1 MSSKQEL
8 CYYMVG
14 CSHVLQDD
22 ITGEAIALD
31 NNVATAE
38 SDVCF
43 ERTSH
48 VGLPQ
53 NLEVSSQVLVRYG
66 IKEMTNL
73 SFCKDIPLVDSSSR
87 HSCNGYCKSKFIVY
101 PTGEHF
107 LKLRTAMATTAN
119 LNGIFEA
126 LPAVPRHRGIDK
138 NPKKGRITC
147 FLDKKKDEVQ
157 ATRRLAIGL
166 ASIALFGNVGIG
178 KSLAEDNGF
187 WLTGPLP
194 VPYANN
200 KINNE
205 ETGTR
210 SFLKKGIYIANIGTK
225 GECTA
230 PVDDKKSLTDLA
242 NRLFDNVEKLEDAVR
257 KQNVSQTE
265 SSYQATTLVLQ
276 EVMNRMA

>member
-1 MSSKQEL
+1 
-8 CYYMVG
+8 
-14 CSHVLQDD
+14 
-22 ITGEAIALD
+22 
-31 NNVATAE
+31 
-38 SDVCF
+38 
-43 ERTSH
+43 
-48 VGLPQ
+48 
-53 NLEVSSQVLVRYG
+53 
-66 IKEMTNL
+66 
-73 SFCKDIPLVDSSSR
+73 
-87 HSCNGYCKSKFIVY
+87 
-101 PTGEHF
+101 
-107 LKLRTAMATTAN
+107 MATTAN

-126 LPAVPRHRGIDK
+126 LPAVPRHRGVDK

-147 FLDKKKDEVQ
+147 FLDKKRDEVQ
-157 ATRRLAIGL
+157 EIPVQTTRRLAVGL
-166 ASIALFGNVGIG
+166 ASIALFGNVSVG

-187 WLTGPLP
+187 WLTGPIP

-225 GECTA
+225 GRMHRLKRYAFDLIAMADLIAQGDAWNYVRRYLRLKSTFMYFDFDEVISAA

-257 KQNVSQTE
+257 KQNVPQTE
-265 SSYQATTLVLQ
+265 SSYQATALVLQ

>member
-1 MSSKQEL
+1 MPA
-8 CYYMVG
+8 YG
-14 CSHVLQDD
+14 ICSE
-22 ITGEAIALD
+22 EAIALD

-107 LKLRTAMATTAN
+107 PKLRTAMATTAN

-126 LPAVPRHRGIDK
+126 LPA
-138 NPKKGRITC
+138 
-147 FLDKKKDEVQ
+147 

-225 GECTA
+225 GRMHRLKRYAFDLIAMGDLIAQQDAWNYVRRYLRLKSTFMYFDFDEVISAA
-230 PVDDKKSLTDLA
+230 PVDEEVSDRSCQSGCLTMLRSL
-242 NRLFDNVEKLEDAVR
+242 KM
-257 KQNVSQTE
+257 Q
-265 SSYQATTLVLQ
+265 
-276 EVMNRMA
+276 

>member
-1 MSSKQEL
+1 
-8 CYYMVG
+8 
-14 CSHVLQDD
+14 
-22 ITGEAIALD
+22 
-31 NNVATAE
+31 
-38 SDVCF
+38 
-43 ERTSH
+43 
-48 VGLPQ
+48 
-53 NLEVSSQVLVRYG
+53 
-66 IKEMTNL
+66 MTNL

-107 LKLRTAMATTAN
+107 LKLRTVMATTAN

-126 LPAVPRHRGIDK
+126 LPAIPRHRGIDK
-138 NPKKGRITC
+138 NPKKSRITC
-147 FLDKKKDEVQ
+147 FLDKKKDEVQEIPAQ

-166 ASIALFGNVGIG
+166 ASIALFGNISIG

-225 GECTA
+225 GRMHRLKRYAFDLIAMGDLIAQQDAWNYVRRYLRLKSTFMYFDFDEVISAA
-230 PVDDKKSLTDLA
+230 PADDKKSLTDLA
-242 NRLFDNVEKLEDAVR
+242 NRLFDNIEKLEDAVR

>member
-1 MSSKQEL
+1 
-8 CYYMVG
+8 
-14 CSHVLQDD
+14 
-22 ITGEAIALD
+22 
-31 NNVATAE
+31 
-38 SDVCF
+38 
-43 ERTSH
+43 
-48 VGLPQ
+48 
-53 NLEVSSQVLVRYG
+53 
-66 IKEMTNL
+66 
-73 SFCKDIPLVDSSSR
+73 
-87 HSCNGYCKSKFIVY
+87 
-101 PTGEHF
+101 
-107 LKLRTAMATTAN
+107 MATTAN

-126 LPAVPRHRGIDK
+126 LPAVPRLRGIDK

-157 ATRRLAIGL
+157 EIPVQATRRLAIGL
-166 ASIALFGNVGIG
+166 ASIALFGSVSIG

-225 GECTA
+225 GRMRRLKRYAFDLIAMADLIAQQDAWNYVRRYLRLKSTFMYFDFDEVISAA

>member
-1 MSSKQEL
+1 
-8 CYYMVG
+8 
-14 CSHVLQDD
+14 
-22 ITGEAIALD
+22 
-31 NNVATAE
+31 
-38 SDVCF
+38 
-43 ERTSH
+43 
-48 VGLPQ
+48 
-53 NLEVSSQVLVRYG
+53 
-66 IKEMTNL
+66 
-73 SFCKDIPLVDSSSR
+73 
-87 HSCNGYCKSKFIVY
+87 
-101 PTGEHF
+101 
-107 LKLRTAMATTAN
+107 MATTAN

-126 LPAVPRHRGIDK
+126 LPAIPRHRGIDK
-138 NPKKGRITC
+138 NPKKSRITC
-147 FLDKKKDEVQ
+147 FLDKKKDEVQEIPAQ

-166 ASIALFGNVGIG
+166 ASIALFGNISIG

-225 GECTA
+225 GRMHRLKRYAFDLIAMGDLIAQQDAWNYVRRYLRLKSTFMYFDFDEVISAA
-230 PVDDKKSLTDLA
+230 PADDKKSLTDLA